1 MLGLGEESVHLY
13 IFQSHTVKLK
23 LEMCV
28 CVCVCVCVC
37 LWREEGRFYSVS
49 EM

>member
-28 CVCVCVCVC
+28 CVCVC

>member
-37 LWREEGRFYSVS
+37 GGRRVGFTVFLKCK
-49 EM
+49 